1 MIMMVDITVVNGLYK
16 PLHNWGGLA
25 LYPLARN
32 MAGKSPRGS
41 SPGKIIKVN
50 GITIA
55 MLVY

>member
-1 MIMMVDITVVNGLYK
+1 MIMMDITVVNGLYK
-16 PLHNWGGLA
+16 PLQNWGGLA

-32 MAGKSPRGS
+32 MAGKSLRCS

-50 GITIA
+50 GMTIA